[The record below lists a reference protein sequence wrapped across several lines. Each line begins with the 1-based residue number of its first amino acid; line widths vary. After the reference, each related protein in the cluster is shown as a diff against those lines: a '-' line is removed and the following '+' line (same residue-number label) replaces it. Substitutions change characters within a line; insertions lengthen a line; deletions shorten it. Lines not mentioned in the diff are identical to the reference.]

1 MFISYLIKEDRKE
14 EVGRDRKD
22 LSFIRMDYEI
32 VMS

>member
-22 LSFIRMDYEI
+22 LSFIRMGHEI
-32 VMS
+32 VIP

>member
-1 MFISYLIKEDRKE
+1 MFISYLIKEDRKGG
-14 EVGRDRKD
+14 VGRDRKD